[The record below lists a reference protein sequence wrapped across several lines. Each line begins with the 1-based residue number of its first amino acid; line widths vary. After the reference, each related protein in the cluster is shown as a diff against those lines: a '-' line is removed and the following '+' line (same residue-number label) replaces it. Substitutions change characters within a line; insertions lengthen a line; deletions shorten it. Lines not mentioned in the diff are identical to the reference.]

1 MATYEEFQEAVRECC
16 ELEER
21 MPVVVETVRVN
32 GLPSEWIDRVAHWS
46 HVATV
51 YLQERAVTLDGML
64 EHFNGRK
71 RIPPM
76 DSKELE
82 WMRMIETNSN
92 LALSSN
98 LQEKSVKFV
107 EAVKSSNSVL
117 LEFLMIDSSLDPSM
131 KDNWAA
137 RYLVRHYDADIFC
150 ILLKD
155 ARIDPTVDDNRIYNH
170 VSKNPF
176 NRTLMERLVQNPH
189 VNVSVLFERLTRDS
203 NILADVVVAEVVEF
217 VATIP
222 GVALRSADIDT
233 AIHLKSLPLLNECLK
248 LVAPTFEQLGK
259 ACDRAYIPVIDRLL
273 QDGRIDQDLSPLF
286 LKACKENRLS
296 VAERLI
302 QSPNVD
308 PGTENNL
315 PLRVAATWGNIEI
328 VALLMSDKS
337 GRVDVSANGW
347 AALKMARGANHTKI
361 IELLM
366 SDPFALEP
374 ITDFAAP
381 VEPHIDLREVEP
393 YPGFMEI
400 PDVGIAHVNP
410 VAFNP
415 VAPVDR
421 IVDQREN
428 QRERANANRFRRIL
442 HVEENEFVVQ
452 NGVAEPPDVA
462 EPPGVVIRPL
472 PFTLS
477 FKNKMYIALAL
488 APVAVYLVVKH
499 LF

>member
-1 MATYEEFQEAVRECC
+1 
-16 ELEER
+16 

-46 HVATV
+46 QVATV

-76 DSKELE
+76 DSKELD
-82 WMRMIETNSN
+82 WMRMVETNSN

-117 LEFLMIDSSLDPSM
+117 LEFLMIDTSLDPSM
-131 KDNWAA
+131 KDNWAT

-170 VSKNPF
+170 VSQNPF

-189 VNVSVLFERLTRDS
+189 VNLSVLFERLTRDS

-248 LVAPTFEQLGK
+248 LVAPTFEQFEK

-286 LKACKENRLS
+286 LKACKENRL
-296 VAERLI
+296 L
-302 QSPNVD
+302 
-308 PGTENNL
+308 
-315 PLRVAATWGNIEI
+315 
-328 VALLMSDKS
+328 
-337 GRVDVSANGW
+337 
-347 AALKMARGANHTKI
+347 
-361 IELLM
+361 
-366 SDPFALEP
+366 
-374 ITDFAAP
+374 TDFA
-381 VEPHIDLREVEP
+381 E
-393 YPGFMEI
+393 YYM
-400 PDVGIAHVNP
+400 
-410 VAFNP
+410 
-415 VAPVDR
+415 
-421 IVDQREN
+421 
-428 QRERANANRFRRIL
+428 
-442 HVEENEFVVQ
+442 
-452 NGVAEPPDVA
+452 
-462 EPPGVVIRPL
+462 
-472 PFTLS
+472 S
-477 FKNKMYIALAL
+477 KKMSLL
-488 APVAVYLVVKH
+488 CKMV
-499 LF
+499 